1 MGEGETRVRGP
12 HSRLLAQSMVGRQ
25 AAWTQVERLLARDA
39 TSPPVIQVTGEAGIG
54 KTRMVRAVAELA
66 RAEGRLVVEGRA
78 RSGDVALP
86 FAVVQ
91 DALRALR
98 RSEAHPPATDD
109 PIAAAFPALLLPE
122 LGGGADGPAASRA
135 ALLEAAARHFAELA
149 RAQGLVLILEDL
161 QWADPSSNSLVLY
174 FAQTLGQEP
183 LSLVVTYRPEDARPG
198 SSLNDLRRDL
208 RRERLGEEIQL
219 VPLGDVDVEEMLA
232 DILGVVP
239 DERAR
244 AAIIGM
250 SGGVPFVVEEVV
262 RDAVERGRLDL
273 DGTWRGELALHPPAS
288 VRGLL
293 LASAAELDQADREL
307 LRWAAVIG
315 DRLDVQLL
323 AAVTEVGEDAVLAA
337 LARLRDAGLLVEDPI
352 DASGL
357 NLSFR
362 HALTREAVLDE
373 LLTAERR
380 RRHAR
385 VLDVAEARYGDAPD
399 APLAELAG
407 HALAAGDRDRGVAY
421 SVRAARRALELCG
434 YDEAEAHFEHALA
447 LWTPG
452 LDPSVH
458 AGLLLDYGRLLARAR
473 RDPRG
478 ERLLREARAAYL
490 ELGDRIHAAEALAV
504 AAAARLHNGE
514 RAGVLEDLAAARAE
528 LRPDDP
534 SEAHLHLLPLLA
546 DTLVRTGDLRAA
558 IRVADDGLAMTSP
571 PQNRAQTL
579 DRVHLLT
586 TYGTARWLG
595 GEADTGRE
603 ALLDA
608 LALAREGRDDLGA
621 TRACFELACA
631 HLSGPAKEAVRWADE
646 GLETARTRG
655 TPLSR
660 AWMCSVRALIHV
672 RMGEWDDAEDVLG
685 EADRLMAEV
694 GPDPVV
700 RLGLEWIRGERLIGM
715 GSIPDALATLAR
727 ASNEADALEDLQATS
742 RARLGLARARLAA
755 GDPVGAAEAIG
766 PAIARWEEA
775 APGRPLPAPPTL
787 LLTAIEIAVARRDA
801 AVAEMRGRQIATR
814 LRGHRALYAA
824 GLVELAA
831 GRTPKA
837 GTLAAAAAA
846 ADAAGR
852 RREAG
857 RMGILAAEALIRGG
871 GARQEARG
879 LATDARERLRA
890 LGAQTWARRAEALT
904 DRLGSGPVGG
914 PTRAPGELTP
924 REREVLGLLTEGRS
938 NRAIAGALVISEA
951 TVVRHVANIYA
962 KLQVHSRAQATRV
975 ALEQGLLGVSPPT

>member
-25 AAWTQVERLLARDA
+25 AAWAQADRVLARDA

-54 KTRMVRAVAELA
+54 KTRMVRAVAEQA
-66 RAEGRLVVEGRA
+66 RADGRLVVQGRA
-78 RSGDVALP
+78 RSGDAALP
-86 FAVVQ
+86 FGVVQ
-91 DALRALR
+91 DALRAFR
-98 RSEAHPPATDD
+98 RSRAHPPPTDD
-109 PIAAAFPALLLPE
+109 PVAAAFPALLLPE
-122 LGGGADGPAASRA
+122 LGGGAEGPAVSRA

-149 RAQGLVLILEDL
+149 RPQGLVLILEDL
-161 QWADPSSNSLVLY
+161 HWADPSSNSLVLY

-183 LSLVVTYRPEDARPG
+183 LSLVVTYRPEDATPG
-198 SSLNDLRRDL
+198 SSLHDLRRDL

-219 VPLGDVDVEEMLA
+219 MPLRDVDVEAMLA

-293 LASAAELDQADREL
+293 LARAAELDEADREL
-307 LRWAAVIG
+307 VRWAAVIG
-315 DRLDVQLL
+315 DHLDVQLL
-323 AAVTEVGEDAVLAA
+323 AAVAEVEEDAALAA
-337 LARLRDAGLLVEDPI
+337 LARLRDAGLLAEDPV

-357 NLSFR
+357 GLSFR

-407 HALAAGDRDRGVAY
+407 HALAAGDRDRGVVY

-452 LDPSVH
+452 RDPSAH

-490 ELGDRIHAAEALAV
+490 KLGDRIHAAEALAV

-546 DTLVRTGDLRAA
+546 DTLVRMGDLRAA

-571 PQNRAQTL
+571 PQSRAQTL

-595 GEADTGRE
+595 GEADTGRQ

-608 LALAREGRDDLGA
+608 LALARQGRDDLGA

-672 RMGEWDDAEDVLG
+672 RMGEWDDAANVLG

-755 GDPVGAAEAIG
+755 RDPVGAAEAIG
-766 PAIARWEEA
+766 PAIARWEA

-787 LLTAIEIAVARRDA
+787 LLTAIEIAVAQRDA

-824 GLVELAA
+824 GLVEMAA
-831 GRTPKA
+831 GRTPPA
-837 GTLAAAAAA
+837 GTLAAAVAAT
-846 ADAAGR
+846 DAAGWR
-852 RREAG
+852 WEAG
-857 RMGILAAEALIRGG
+857 RMGVLAAEALIRVG

-890 LGAQTWARRAEALT
+890 LGAQMWARRAEALA
-904 DRLGSGPVGG
+904 DRLGSGPAGG
-914 PTRAPGELTP
+914 PTRAPGALTP

-975 ALEQGLLGVSPPT
+975 AFEQGLLGVSPPT